1 MYIGAKIHFFDRYN
15 AEHPGAYVAEHWLF
29 WVGMCTIGLVL
40 AILEGIRW
48 FGNQVKPNKTRD

>member
-48 FGNQVKPNKTRD
+48 FGNQGQTE